1 MSFRFRSILSGL
13 SMGFIAAVSIGNTA
27 QPAQAESENVI
38 LVLDASGS
46 MWGRVDGTEKIVVAR
61 NVVGKVLADIGDRV
75 NLGVVAYGHRSKGDC
90 KDIEKVIPVGP
101 VDANAYMSVINRIT
115 PKGKT
120 PITDAV
126 RLSAEELRFTED
138 KATVILVSDGLE
150 TCEADPCALAT
161 ELEQAGVDFTAHV
174 IGFDLK
180 DKDTSSLR
188 CLAETTG
195 GKYLAADNADD
206 LGDAIGQVVAEVKE
220 PEPEPKPEPVQ
231 KTEATQLK
239 VDVHLSQDSPP
250 LERAYV
256 YVIPEAAGKN
266 KSEAVASGS
275 TGPVRK
281 VAPGNYYI
289 ETKVGKIVASTETE
303 VVEGKLNTAKIVLD
317 AGLLS
322 VKALPSEDG
331 APLKQA
337 YIYVYETEQAV
348 DGKRKQVTAG
358 NQRNIFTLSAGK
370 YFVTAKLEKAQ
381 VSETVKIV
389 AGQKT
394 DLVLILGSGILKV
407 DALSEEGGEPM
418 KDAYIYIYES
428 EQAVDGKR
436 KQITAGN
443 QRNKFTI
450 PAGTYFVTAKVG
462 KAVVGREI
470 TIEAGKMTEA
480 QIILGVGALK
490 VSAIPA
496 EGAKPLKGAYITIF
510 ENEKALDGSRAN
522 VTAGNTRNTFKLP
535 AGNYYV
541 VAKAGKAQAST
552 EIEVK
557 AGKLVESSININA
570 GSLSLK
576 ADKKMYVIVY
586 AAEKNL
592 DGSRD
597 RVDAVRPGK
606 PFILPA
612 GNYFLQGKIGD
623 QVAEAEVEV
632 KAGKLAEVELTP

>member
-1 MSFRFRSILSGL
+1 M
-13 SMGFIAAVSIGNTA
+13 
-27 QPAQAESENVI
+27 
-38 LVLDASGS
+38 
-46 MWGRVDGTEKIVVAR
+46 
-61 NVVGKVLADIGDRV
+61 LADIGDRV

-101 VDANAYMSVINRIT
+101 VDAKAYMSVINGIA

-126 RLSAEELRFTED
+126 RLSAEELRYTED

-150 TCEADPCALAT
+150 TCEADPCALAS

-174 IGFDLK
+174 VGFDLK

-220 PEPEPKPEPVQ
+220 PEPEPEPEPV
-231 KTEATQLK
+231 KKAGATQLK
-239 VDVHLSQDSPP
+239 VDVHLSETSQP
-250 LERAYV
+250 LDRAYV
-256 YVIPEAAGKN
+256 YVIPEAADKN
-266 KSEAVASGS
+266 KSEAVAAG
-275 TGPVRK
+275 TTNAVRK
-281 VAPGNYYI
+281 VKPGNYYV
-289 ETKVGKIVASTETE
+289 ETKVGAVVGSAEID
-303 VVEGKLNTAKIVLD
+303 VVEGQLNTAKIVLD

-331 APLKQA
+331 APLEKA
-337 YIYVYETEQAV
+337 YIYVYEPEPAAN
-348 DGKRKQVTAG
+348 GKRKQVAAG
-358 NQRNIFTLSAGK
+358 NQRNIFTLAAGK

-381 VSETVKIV
+381 VSEMVEIV
-389 AGQKT
+389 AGQKN

-407 DALSEEGGEPM
+407 NALSEEGGEPM
-418 KDAYIYIYES
+418 KDAYIYVYET
-428 EQAVDGKR
+428 EQGVDGKR
-436 KQITAGN
+436 KQVTAGN

-450 PAGTYFVTAKVG
+450 PAGTYYVTAKVG
-462 KAVVGREI
+462 KAVVGQEV
-470 TIEAGKMTEA
+470 TVAAGKMTEA

-490 VSAIPA
+490 VSAIPT
-496 EGAKPLKGAYITIF
+496 EGAKALKGAYITVF
-510 ENEKALDGSRAN
+510 ETEKALDGSRAS

-535 AGNYYV
+535 AGSYYV
-541 VAKAGKAQAST
+541 VAKAGKAQAGM

-586 AAEKNL
+586 SAEKNL

-597 RVDAVRPGK
+597 RIDAVRPGK

-612 GNYFLQGKIGD
+612 GRYFLQGKIGD
-623 QVAEAEVEV
+623 KIAEAEVEV

>member
-1 MSFRFRSILSGL
+1 MSFSLRSILSGL
-13 SMGFIAAVSIGNTA
+13 SMGLVAAASVGLSA
-27 QPAQAESENVI
+27 QPARADAENVI

-61 NVVGKVLADIGDRV
+61 NVVGMVLDDIGDRV

-90 KDIEKVIPVGP
+90 KDIEQVIPVGP
-101 VDANAYMSVINRIT
+101 VDAGAYMSVINRIT

-126 RLSAEELRFTED
+126 RLSAEELRYTED

-150 TCEADPCALAT
+150 TCEADPCALAA

-220 PEPEPKPEPVQ
+220 PEPTPEPVQ
-231 KTEATQLK
+231 KTGATQLK
-239 VDVHLSQDSPP
+239 VDVHLSEDSPP
-250 LERAYV
+250 LDRAYV
-256 YVIPEAAGKN
+256 YIIPEAAGKN
-266 KSEAVASGS
+266 KSEAVA
-275 TGPVRK
+275 TGTTNAVRK
-281 VAPGNYYI
+281 IAPGNYYI
-289 ETKVGKIVASTETE
+289 ETKVGTVVASTETE
-303 VVEGKLNTAKIVLD
+303 VVEGKSNTAKVVLD

-322 VKALPSEDG
+322 AKALPSEDG
-331 APLKQA
+331 APLEQA
-337 YIYVYETEQAV
+337 YIYVFEPEQTV

-358 NQRNIFTLSAGK
+358 NQRNIFTLAAGK
-370 YFVTAKLEKAQ
+370 YLVTAKLGKAQ
-381 VSETVKIV
+381 VSEMVEIV
-389 AGQKT
+389 AGRKN

-407 DALSEEGGEPM
+407 TALSEEGGEPM
-418 KDAYIYIYES
+418 KDAYIHVYET
-428 EQAVDGKR
+428 EQGADGKR
-436 KQITAGN
+436 KQVTAGN
-443 QRNKFTI
+443 QRNKFSI
-450 PAGTYFVTAKVG
+450 PAGTYYVTAKVG
-462 KAVVGREI
+462 KAVVGQEVSVA
-470 TIEAGKMTEA
+470 AGKMTEA

-490 VSAIPA
+490 VSAIPT

-510 ENEKALDGSRAN
+510 EKEKALDGSRTS

-535 AGNYYV
+535 AGNYHV
-541 VAKAGKAQAST
+541 VAKAGKAQAGMD
-552 EIEVK
+552 IEVK
-557 AGKLVESSININA
+557 AGKLVETSIDINA
-570 GSLSLK
+570 GSVSLK

-586 AAEKNL
+586 SAEKNL

-597 RVDAVRPGK
+597 RIDAVRPGK

-612 GNYFLQGKIGD
+612 GRYFLQGKIGD
-623 QVAEAEVEV
+623 QIAEADAEV
-632 KAGKLAEVELTP
+632 KAGKMTEVELTP